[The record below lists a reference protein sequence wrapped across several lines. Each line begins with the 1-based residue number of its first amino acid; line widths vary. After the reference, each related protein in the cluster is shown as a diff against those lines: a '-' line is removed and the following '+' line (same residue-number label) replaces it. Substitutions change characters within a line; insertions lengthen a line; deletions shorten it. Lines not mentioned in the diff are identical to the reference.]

1 MSPEHLPPVT
11 VQTLVDGADAE
22 RFFQLYNDAFR
33 DLRTRAVARQVLHRD
48 EFFDQ
53 MADPRVWK
61 FIAWDRDG
69 RSAGLSTLTRDLIT
83 VPWISP
89 EYFASRFPDHTA
101 RNAVYYWGFSVT
113 CPASR
118 RDRLFI
124 AMLTAIGH
132 VVADADGVC
141 GYDMCAVNTEALQ
154 YDGDVRSIS
163 PRLADVSLD
172 VLDTQTYFCAT
183 LP

>member
-1 MSPEHLPPVT
+1 MSPERLPAVT
-11 VQTLVDGADAE
+11 VSTRVEADDAE
-22 RFFQLYNDAFR
+22 RFYDLYTDAFR
-33 DLRTRAVARQVLHRD
+33 DLRTRAVARQVLHRH
-48 EFFDQ
+48 EFLDQ
-53 MADPRVWK
+53 MADPRVLK
-61 FIAWDRDG
+61 FIAWSSDG
-69 RSAGLSTLTRDLIT
+69 RRAGLSTLTRDLVT

-89 EYFASRFPDHTA
+89 EYFAARFPEHTA

-113 CPASR
+113 CPR
-118 RDRLFI
+118 NHGDRLFL
-124 AMLTAIGH
+124 AMLTEIGH
-132 VVADADGVC
+132 VVANADGVC

-172 VLDTQTYFCAT
+172 VLDTQTYYCAT